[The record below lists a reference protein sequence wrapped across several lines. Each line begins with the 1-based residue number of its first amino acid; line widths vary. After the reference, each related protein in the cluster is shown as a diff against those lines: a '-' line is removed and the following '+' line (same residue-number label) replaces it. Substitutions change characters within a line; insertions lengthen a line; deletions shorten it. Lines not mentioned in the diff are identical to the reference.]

1 MFKIRRNRCAVA
13 FFLCRFAGC
22 LVLASVT
29 VYNKLFS
36 CSTALTCKCVVL
48 TKFHLYG
55 IIVDFCSTLWYNL
68 LSYQIKERRVG
79 AEFHVPAMQT
89 VSKWGIYSRR

>member
-1 MFKIRRNRCAVA
+1 MFKIRRSRCAAA
-13 FFLCRFAGC
+13 FFLCRFAGG

-29 VYNKLFS
+29 VYNKTFL
-36 CSTALTCKCVVL
+36 CSTTFTCKCDVL

-79 AEFHVPAMQT
+79 LEFRVPAMQT
-89 VSKWGIYSRR
+89 VSRWGIYSRR

>member
-13 FFLCRFAGC
+13 FFLCRFAGG

-29 VYNKLFS
+29 VYNKTFS
-36 CSTALTCKCVVL
+36 CSTTFTCKCDVL

-55 IIVDFCSTLWYNL
+55 IIVDFRSTLWYNL

-79 AEFHVPAMQT
+79 AEFHAPAMQT
-89 VSKWGIYSRR
+89 GFKWVTYSRH